1 MADKILINSGAA
13 VTINTE
19 VGALTLEGHNAITKI
34 TNEQLNA
41 LKKRKDFVKWVEKG
55 YITVDVKLNNVN
67 DIKDAANEADIN
79 KQNEEAAEIR
89 LEALTDAIMANEGIA
104 DRKAATEEARK
115 RLSEEADKAEQ
126 AGDKDAKELKAASKA
141 KNK

>member
-13 VTINTE
+13 VIINTE
-19 VGALTLEGHNAITKI
+19 VGLLTLEGHNAITKI
-34 TNEQLNA
+34 TDAQLEA
-41 LKKRKDFVKWVEKG
+41 LKKRKDFIKWVEKG

-79 KQNEEAAEIR
+79 KQNEEAAKIR
-89 LEALTDAIMANEGIA
+89 LEALTDAIMANEGVT
-104 DRKAATEEARK
+104 DREAATEEARK
-115 RLSEEADKAEQ
+115 RLSEEADKAAQ

>member
-13 VTINTE
+13 VSINTE
-19 VGALTLEGHNAITKI
+19 VGLLTLEGHNAITKI
-34 TNEQLNA
+34 TDAQLKA
-41 LKKRKDFVKWVEKG
+41 LKKRKDFIKWVEKG

-79 KQNEEAAEIR
+79 KQNEDAAKIR
-89 LEALTDAIMANEGIA
+89 LEALTDAIMANEGVT
-104 DRKAATEEARK
+104 DREAATEEARK
-115 RLSEEADKAEQ
+115 RLSEEADKAAQ

>member
-13 VTINTE
+13 VSISTE
-19 VGALTLEGHNAITKI
+19 VGLLTLEGHNAITKI
-34 TNEQLNA
+34 TDAQLKA
-41 LKKRKDFVKWVEKG
+41 LKKRKDFIKWVEKG

-79 KQNEEAAEIR
+79 KQNEEAAKIR
-89 LEALTDAIMANEGIA
+89 LEALTDAIMTNEGVT
-104 DRKAATEEARK
+104 DREAATEEARK
-115 RLSEEADKAEQ
+115 RLSEEADKAAQ

>member
-13 VTINTE
+13 VSINTE
-19 VGALTLEGHNAITKI
+19 VGLLTLEGHNAITKI
-34 TNEQLNA
+34 TDAQLKA
-41 LKKRKDFVKWVEKG
+41 LKKRKDFIKWVEKG

-67 DIKDAANEADIN
+67 DIKDATNEADIN
-79 KQNEEAAEIR
+79 KQNEDAAKIR
-89 LEALTDAIMANEGIA
+89 LEALTDAIMANEGVT
-104 DRKAATEEARK
+104 DREAATEEARK
-115 RLSEEADKAEQ
+115 RLSEEADKAAQ

>member
-13 VTINTE
+13 VAINTE
-19 VGALTLEGHNAITKI
+19 AGLLTLEGHNAITKI
-34 TNEQLNA
+34 TDAQLEA
-41 LKKRKDFVKWVEKG
+41 LKKRKDFIKWVEKG

-79 KQNEEAAEIR
+79 KQNEEAAKIR
-89 LEALTDAIMANEGIA
+89 LEALTDAIMANEGVT
-104 DRKAATEEARK
+104 DREAATEEARK
-115 RLSEEADKAEQ
+115 RLSEEADKAAQ

>member
-1 MADKILINSGAA
+1 MADKILINSGAT

-19 VGALTLEGHNAITKI
+19 VGPLTLEGHNAITKI
-34 TNEQLNA
+34 TDEQLKA
-41 LKKRKDFVKWVEKG
+41 LKKRKDFIQWVEKG

-67 DIKDAANEADIN
+67 DVKDAADEADIN
-79 KQNEEAAEIR
+79 KQNKEAAEIR
-89 LEALTDAIMANEGIA
+89 LEALTDAIMANEGIT
-104 DRKAATEEARK
+104 DREAATEEARK

>member
-1 MADKILINSGAA
+1 MADRILINSGAA

-19 VGALTLEGHNAITKI
+19 VGPLTLEGNNAITKI
-34 TNEQLNA
+34 TNEQLKA
-41 LKKRKDFVKWVEKG
+41 LKKRKDFIQWVEKG

-89 LEALTDAIMANEGIA
+89 LEALTDAIMANEGIT

-115 RLSEEADKAEQ
+115 RLSEEADKAAQ

>member
-13 VTINTE
+13 VVINTE
-19 VGALTLEGHNAITKI
+19 VGLLTLEGHNAITKI
-34 TNEQLNA
+34 TDEQLKA
-41 LKKRKDFVKWVEKG
+41 LKKRKDFLEWVEKG

-67 DIKDAANEADIN
+67 KIKAAANEADIN

-89 LEALTDAIMANEGIA
+89 LEALTDAIMTNEGIT
-104 DRKAATEEARK
+104 DREAATKEARK
-115 RLSEEADKAEQ
+115 RLSEEADKAAQ

>member
-13 VTINTE
+13 VTINTA
-19 VGALTLEGHNAITKI
+19 VGPLTLEGHNAITKI
-34 TNEQLNA
+34 TDEQLKA
-41 LKKRKDFVKWVEKG
+41 LKKRKDFIQWVEKG

-89 LEALTDAIMANEGIA
+89 LEALTDAIMANEGIT
-104 DRKAATEEARK
+104 DKEAATEEARK

>member
-13 VTINTE
+13 VSINTE
-19 VGALTLEGHNAITKI
+19 VGLLTLEGHNAITKI
-34 TNEQLNA
+34 TDAQLKA
-41 LKKRKDFVKWVEKG
+41 LKKRKDFIKWVEKG

-79 KQNEEAAEIR
+79 KQNEEAAKIR
-89 LEALTDAIMANEGIA
+89 LEALTDAIMTNEGVT
-104 DRKAATEEARK
+104 DREAATEEARK
-115 RLSEEADKAEQ
+115 RLSEEADKAAQ

>member
-13 VTINTE
+13 VSINTE
-19 VGALTLEGHNAITKI
+19 VGLLTLEGHNAITKI
-34 TNEQLNA
+34 TDAQLKA
-41 LKKRKDFVKWVEKG
+41 LKKRKDFIKWVEKG

-67 DIKDAANEADIN
+67 DIKEATNEADIN
-79 KQNEEAAEIR
+79 KQNEDAAKIR
-89 LEALTDAIMANEGIA
+89 LEALTDAIMANEGVT
-104 DRKAATEEARK
+104 DREAATEEARK
-115 RLSEEADKAEQ
+115 RLSEEADKAAQ

>member
-13 VTINTE
+13 VSINTE
-19 VGALTLEGHNAITKI
+19 VGLLTLEGHNAITKI
-34 TNEQLNA
+34 TDVQLKA
-41 LKKRKDFVKWVEKG
+41 LKKRKDFIKWVEKG

-79 KQNEEAAEIR
+79 KQNEDAAKIR
-89 LEALTDAIMANEGIA
+89 LEALTDAIMANEGVT
-104 DRKAATEEARK
+104 DREAATEEARK
-115 RLSEEADKAEQ
+115 RLSEEADKAAQ

>member
-13 VTINTE
+13 VSINTE
-19 VGALTLEGHNAITKI
+19 VGLLTLEGHNAITKI
-34 TNEQLNA
+34 TDAQLEA
-41 LKKRKDFVKWVEKG
+41 LKKRKDFIKWVEKG

-79 KQNEEAAEIR
+79 KQNEDAAKIR
-89 LEALTDAIMANEGIA
+89 LEALTDAIMANEGVT
-104 DRKAATEEARK
+104 DREAATEEARK
-115 RLSEEADKAEQ
+115 RLSEEADKAAQ

>member
-13 VTINTE
+13 VSINTE
-19 VGALTLEGHNAITKI
+19 VGLLTLEGHNAITKI
-34 TNEQLNA
+34 TDAQLKA
-41 LKKRKDFVKWVEKG
+41 LKKRKDFIKWVEKG

-67 DIKDAANEADIN
+67 DIKEATNEADIN
-79 KQNEEAAEIR
+79 KQNEEAAKIR
-89 LEALTDAIMANEGIA
+89 LEALTDAIMTNEGVT
-104 DRKAATEEARK
+104 DREAATEEARK
-115 RLSEEADKAEQ
+115 RLSEEADKAAQ

>member
-1 MADKILINSGAA
+1 MADKILINSGAT

-19 VGALTLEGHNAITKI
+19 AGPLTLEGHNAITKI

-41 LKKRKDFVKWVEKG
+41 LKKRKDFLKWVEKG

-67 DIKDAANEADIN
+67 DIKNATDEEDIN
-79 KQNEEAAEIR
+79 KQNKEAAEIR
-89 LEALTDAIMANEGIA
+89 LEALTDAIMANEGIT

-141 KNK
+141 KNR

>member
-13 VTINTE
+13 VSINTE
-19 VGALTLEGHNAITKI
+19 VGLLTLEGHNAITKI
-34 TNEQLNA
+34 TDVQLKA
-41 LKKRKDFVKWVEKG
+41 LKKRKDFIKWVEKG

-67 DIKDAANEADIN
+67 DIKDATNEADIN
-79 KQNEEAAEIR
+79 KQNEEAAKIR
-89 LEALTDAIMANEGIA
+89 LEALTDAIMANEGVT
-104 DRKAATEEARK
+104 DREAATEEARK
-115 RLSEEADKAEQ
+115 RLSEEADKAAQ

>member
-13 VTINTE
+13 VSINTE
-19 VGALTLEGHNAITKI
+19 VGLLTLEGHNAITKI
-34 TNEQLNA
+34 TDAQLKA
-41 LKKRKDFVKWVEKG
+41 LKKRKDFIKWVEKG

-79 KQNEEAAEIR
+79 KQNEEAAKIR
-89 LEALTDAIMANEGIA
+89 LEALTDAIMANEGVT
-104 DRKAATEEARK
+104 DREAATEEARK
-115 RLSEEADKAEQ
+115 RLSEEADKAAQ

>member
-19 VGALTLEGHNAITKI
+19 VGLLTLEGHNAITKI
-34 TNEQLNA
+34 TDAQLEA
-41 LKKRKDFVKWVEKG
+41 LKKRKDFIKWVEKG

-79 KQNEEAAEIR
+79 KQNEEAAKIR
-89 LEALTDAIMANEGIA
+89 LEALTDAIMANEGVT
-104 DRKAATEEARK
+104 DREAATEEARK
-115 RLSEEADKAEQ
+115 RLSEEADKAAQ

>member
-1 MADKILINSGAA
+1 MANKILINSGAT

-19 VGALTLEGHNAITKI
+19 VGPLTLEGHNAITKI
-34 TNEQLNA
+34 TDAQLNA

-67 DIKDAANEADIN
+67 DMKDAADEADIN
-79 KQNEEAAEIR
+79 KQNKEAAEIR
-89 LEALTDAIMANEGIA
+89 LEALTDAIMANEGIT

-126 AGDKDAKELKAASKA
+126 AGDKDAKKLKAASKA

>member
-13 VTINTE
+13 VTINTKI
-19 VGALTLEGHNAITKI
+19 GPLTLEGHNAITKI
-34 TNEQLNA
+34 TDEQLKA
-41 LKKRKDFVKWVEKG
+41 LKERKDFLKWVEKG
-55 YITVDVKLNNVN
+55 YITVDIKLNNVN

-89 LEALTDAIMANEGIA
+89 LEALTDAIMANEGIT
-104 DRKAATEEARK
+104 DKEAATEEARK
-115 RLSEEADKAEQ
+115 RLSEEADKAAQ

>member
-13 VTINTE
+13 VSMNTE
-19 VGALTLEGHNAITKI
+19 VGLLTLEGHNAITKI
-34 TNEQLNA
+34 TDAQLKA
-41 LKKRKDFVKWVEKG
+41 LKKRKDFIKWVEKG

-79 KQNEEAAEIR
+79 KQNEEAAKIR
-89 LEALTDAIMANEGIA
+89 LEALTDAIMANEGVT
-104 DRKAATEEARK
+104 DREAATEEARK
-115 RLSEEADKAEQ
+115 RLSEEADKAAQ

>member
-13 VTINTE
+13 VSINTE
-19 VGALTLEGHNAITKI
+19 VGLLTLEGHNAITKI
-34 TNEQLNA
+34 TDAQLKA
-41 LKKRKDFVKWVEKG
+41 LKKRKDFIKWVEKG

-67 DIKDAANEADIN
+67 DIKDATNEADIN
-79 KQNEEAAEIR
+79 KQNEEAAKIR
-89 LEALTDAIMANEGIA
+89 LEALTDAIMANEGVT
-104 DRKAATEEARK
+104 DREAATEEARK
-115 RLSEEADKAEQ
+115 RLSEEADKAAQ

>member
-13 VTINTE
+13 VTISTE
-19 VGALTLEGHNAITKI
+19 VGPLTLEGHNAITKI
-34 TNEQLNA
+34 TDAQLKA
-41 LKKRKDFVKWVEKG
+41 LKKRKDFLKWVEKG
-55 YITVDVKLNNVN
+55 YITVDIKLNNVN

-89 LEALTDAIMANEGIA
+89 LEALTDAIMVNEGIT
-104 DRKAATEEARK
+104 DKETATEEARK
-115 RLSEEADKAEQ
+115 RLSEEADKAAQ